1 MVRKSISIVNVL
13 ETSLGRAT
21 MKYRFV
27 FNLGVIATIQL
38 FIFFPVYFLKN
49 VNVANA
55 QQPKLFEA
63 VMCEEIYNDAP
74 RNPTSVFSASKE
86 RAVSFS
92 VFDPVPQKTFI
103 YHNWYHRDVPSAKI
117 RLQLNSPR
125 WSTYSSIQ
133 LRKTDIGPWRVE
145 ITDDKGHV
153 FGVLR
158 FSVTD

>member
-1 MVRKSISIVNVL
+1 MR
-13 ETSLGRAT
+13 
-21 MKYRFV
+21 YRFV
-27 FNLGVIATIQL
+27 FILVVIVVIQL
-38 FIFFPVYFLKN
+38 FLFSPLYFLKY
-49 VNVANA
+49 VSVANA
-55 QQPKLFEA
+55 DQLKLFEA
-63 VMCEEIYNDAP
+63 VMCEEIYSDTP

-86 RAVSFS
+86 KAVSFS
-92 VFDPVPQKTFI
+92 VFDPVPQKTVI

-117 RLQLNSPR
+117 RLQLKPPR

>member
-1 MVRKSISIVNVL
+1 MR
-13 ETSLGRAT
+13 
-21 MKYRFV
+21 YRFV
-27 FNLGVIATIQL
+27 FILAVIFAIQL
-38 FIFFPVYFLKN
+38 FLFFPLYFLNN
-49 VNVANA
+49 VSAANA
-55 QQPKLFEA
+55 DQLKLFEA
-63 VMCEEIYNDAP
+63 VMCEEVYSNAP

-92 VFDPVPQKTFI
+92 VFDPVPQKTVI

-117 RLQLNSPR
+117 RLQLKPPR
-125 WSTYSSIQ
+125 WSTFSSIQ

>member
-1 MVRKSISIVNVL
+1 MR
-13 ETSLGRAT
+13 
-21 MKYRFV
+21 YRFV
-27 FNLGVIATIQL
+27 FILVVIFAIQL
-38 FIFFPVYFLKN
+38 FLFFPLYFLN
-49 VNVANA
+49 DVSAANA
-55 QQPKLFEA
+55 DQLKLFEA
-63 VMCEEIYNDAP
+63 VMCEEIYSNAP

-92 VFDPVPQKTFI
+92 VFDPVPQKTVI

-117 RLQLNSPR
+117 RLQLKPPR
-125 WSTYSSIQ
+125 WSTFSSIQ

>member
-1 MVRKSISIVNVL
+1 MR
-13 ETSLGRAT
+13 
-21 MKYRFV
+21 YRFV
-27 FNLGVIATIQL
+27 FILVVIFAIQL
-38 FIFFPVYFLKN
+38 FLFFPLYFLNN
-49 VNVANA
+49 VSAANA
-55 QQPKLFEA
+55 DQLKLFEA
-63 VMCEEIYNDAP
+63 VMCEEIYSNAP

-86 RAVSFS
+86 KAVSFS
-92 VFDPVPQKTFI
+92 VFDPVPQKTVI

-117 RLQLNSPR
+117 RLQLMPPR
-125 WSTYSSIQ
+125 WSTFSSIQ